1 MRSGLGVH
9 SCACRMPADCEKFFN
24 ILQLAEVD
32 ALQQGRGAVRRLHHA
47 MLSNMRVQ
55 LSTRSGLT
63 PPLPVARG
71 VPQGAVSS
79 PEVSRAA
86 QDPLFRLR
94 AADGAAY
101 VTSTGRRVVAA
112 EYVDDIEHYGQGLAD
127 LPVILQSL

>member
-1 MRSGLGVH
+1 
-9 SCACRMPADCEKFFN
+9 MPADYEKFFN

-32 ALQQGRGAVRRLHHA
+32 ALQQGRGVPDSVRRLHHA
-47 MLSNMRVQ
+47 MFSNMRVQ

-71 VPQGAVSS
+71 VPHGAVSS

-86 QDPLFRLR
+86 KDPLLRLR